1 MTEQTTKQAE
11 TLKRIAGVDEFY
23 PSMWEVSHAGEL
35 FRAEIEKLKQIII
48 EGEMSIDTAI
58 NIAVV
63 KVWSQARRYQSEK
76 QAKQENETKE
86 LKRLFD
92 VFVR

>member
-11 TLKRIAGVDEFY
+11 ALKRIVGVDEFY

-35 FRAEIEKLKQIII
+35 FKAELEKLKQVITDNEI
-48 EGEMSIDTAI
+48 SIDGAI
-58 NIAVV
+58 NIAAS

-76 QAKQENETKE
+76 QAKQENETKR
-86 LKRLFD
+86 LKKLFD
-92 VFVR
+92 IFVG